1 LGRHHG
7 VRTASAAPPPNL
19 NLRPIAST
27 RDNLPREREI
37 VVDVPDQ
44 QTGRNFYFG
53 AASDVFSNCNGCHV
67 LDPANGHFGTDGQM
81 SFEGETQ
88 FFKIPHLRNMY
99 QKVGMFGFP
108 HVVTVTGSDFGFKGD
123 QIRGFGF
130 LHDGSF
136 DTLFRFHNGLVF
148 SQDFSFFGPNPG
160 GFPNGPAGDAL
171 RRQVE
176 QFMLAFDTEL
186 APIVGQQATL
196 TATSGADVAARIDL
210 FLARAAQHD
219 CDVVVKGLLDG
230 RMRGWVRTDAGTFRS
245 DFAAEPELAD
255 APLRALATAPGRS
268 FTYTCV
274 PPGSGARIG
283 IDHDGDGFP
292 DLTEVDEESDP
303 DDAQSTPGG
312 GAPFTLVTTRTLK
325 LSDGPGPSDRKLTFR
340 ASSSRLDAIVLRIV
354 TPSYGS
360 AGDPSFHGARLVA
373 YNTGALADDDVA
385 IDLPAIGWAALGSPE
400 HPTYRFRDRTPG
412 APISLVTVARDR
424 ITVKGGSPPGLRSMS
439 PHGDGSRCGSCSE
452 AVRWCAGAPAKASGN
467 PPDDG
472 GERPAE
478 PLRRTAE
485 RHRGQQGVRQTIGIK
500 GGRDETASGARE
512 HVDRGD
518 ARRDRRRR

>member
-1 LGRHHG
+1 M
-7 VRTASAAPPPNL
+7 
-19 NLRPIAST
+19 
-27 RDNLPREREI
+27 
-37 VVDVPDQ
+37 PDQ